1 MKGTR
6 PFIFVKGTHPF
17 IFVKGRFPFDAV
29 RRAGTAVRQL
39 RGSVQPA
46 FR

>member
-6 PFIFVKGTHPF
+6 PFIFVKGRVPL
-17 IFVKGRFPFDAV
+17 DAV
-29 RRAGTAVRQL
+29 RQVW
-39 RGSVQPA
+39 GSVQPA